1 MDLEVPLPT
10 IDTAVALRNL
20 SKAKALR
27 EQLAT
32 LYGPAPTPLA
42 LDQDAFLASLEEAFF
57 FNMVI
62 TYAQG
67 MQLLAKASEEYGYD
81 LQLAEIAKIWRGGCI
96 IRSGFLNDIFAAY
109 QQAPQ
114 LAHLLLDAQVQ
125 ELVRHALPGARAVVA
140 AAATAGLAVPAYAAS
155 LGYFDSLRS
164 ARMPSNLIQAQ
175 RDYFGAHT
183 YELIGHE
190 GVFHSQWA
198 PMLEDASHKKDVT
211 LEPDSTQQ
219 LPVIPNK

>member
-1 MDLEVPLPT
+1 
-10 IDTAVALRNL
+10 
-20 SKAKALR
+20 
-27 EQLAT
+27 
-32 LYGPAPTPLA
+32 
-42 LDQDAFLASLEEAFF
+42 
-57 FNMVI
+57 
-62 TYAQG
+62 
-67 MQLLAKASEEYGYD
+67 
-81 LQLAEIAKIWRGGCI
+81 
-96 IRSGFLNDIFAAY
+96 
-109 QQAPQ
+109 
-114 LAHLLLDAQVQ
+114 
-125 ELVRHALPGARAVVA
+125 VVA